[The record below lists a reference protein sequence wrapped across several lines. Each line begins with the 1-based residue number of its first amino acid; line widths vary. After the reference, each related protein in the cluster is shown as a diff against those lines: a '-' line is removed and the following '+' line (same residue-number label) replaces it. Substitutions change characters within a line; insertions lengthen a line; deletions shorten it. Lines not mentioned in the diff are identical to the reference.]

1 MTYKHMSE
9 DCSSNIH
16 EFCNLCQCECHQAMK
31 IQQHYHHESGFRF
44 ELSIE
49 SKDIE
54 THAAMTDLPT
64 HQREL
69 VKTTLFQV
77 GQIVDK
83 LLVAN
88 KENKKSAWTEKDRER
103 ALEQPED
110 LDE

>member
-1 MTYKHMSE
+1 
-9 DCSSNIH
+9 
-16 EFCNLCQCECHQAMK
+16 MK

-44 ELSIE
+44 EFSVE
-49 SKDIE
+49 SKDTE
-54 THAAMTDLPT
+54 THAAMTDLPE
-64 HQREL
+64 HQKEL
-69 VKTTLFQV
+69 IKTTLFQV

-88 KENKKSAWTEKDRER
+88 KYRKSTWTEKDRER